1 MKKFKITI
9 TKFLEEEIKAS
20 TEEKAIDI
28 AWEMWSQDDE
38 VDMYVEEV
46 LE

>member
-9 TKFLEEEIKAS
+9 TKFFEEEIKAS
-20 TEEKAIDI
+20 TEGEAVEI
-28 AWEMWSQDDE
+28 AWEMWSQDDG